1 MYMQVRKTL
10 LILISVYLTAALLA
24 GCGGAD
30 RSGTKLVIFSQANN
44 AEPYRAAQNARMEAL
59 FAQYEDIR
67 LEIYD
72 AQQDNQQQIFQIET
86 AIKLSPDL
94 LIVAPNEAQPL
105 TRVMGKAMDAGI
117 PTICLERNITE
128 PNYTTYIQIDNYS
141 IGEMAGEFIVDK
153 LTEKYGEPR
162 GKIVELRGLLGVAAE
177 ENRYKGAHSVFD
189 RHPDVQVVQD
199 AVADW
204 LQSNA
209 RERMTEI
216 LRTQPEIDV
225 VYGHN
230 DPMAMGAYLAA
241 RDLGR
246 EDEMIFVGI
255 DGLGGPAGGIKKVM
269 DGILDVTFRYPLGV
283 DKAVEVG
290 VRMLNDSTFVPEK
303 TYTIESAIVTPE
315 NAKEMYEQYT
325 FGEQDTVSGDR

>member
-1 MYMQVRKTL
+1 MHWQKLIVTL
-10 LILISVYLTAALLA
+10 LIPGIAGLLLA
-24 GCGGAD
+24 GCRGSD
-30 RSGTKLVIFSQANN
+30 RAGTKLVIFSQANN
-44 AEPYRAAQNARMEAL
+44 AEPYRAAQNERMRTL
-59 FAQYEDIR
+59 FGRHEDIR

-86 AIKLSPDL
+86 AIKLNPDL

-105 TRVMGKAMDAGI
+105 TRVMGKAMEAGI

-128 PNYTTYIQIDNYS
+128 PHYTTYIRIDNFA
-141 IGEMAGEFIVDK
+141 IGQKAGEFIVDT
-153 LTEKYGEPR
+153 LTAKYGEPS

-177 ENRYKGAHSVFD
+177 ENRYNGAHSVFD
-189 RHPDVQVVQD
+189 RYPDVQVVQD

-216 LRTQPEIDV
+216 LRTQPVIDV

-246 EDEMIFVGI
+246 EEEMVFVGI
-255 DGLGGPAGGIKKVM
+255 DGLGGPAGGIRKVM

-283 DKAVEVG
+283 DKAVDVG
-290 VRMLNDSTFVPEK
+290 LKILRDSSFVPEK
-303 TYTIESAIVTPE
+303 TYTIESAIVTPQ
-315 NAKEMYEQYT
+315 NAEKMYETYT
-325 FGEQDTVSGDR
+325 FRESAADSVK